1 LLCHA
6 DAEPAQPSGAADAS
20 LQPALSAAFD
30 HAIMNLPAS
39 AIEFLDAFHGAL
51 ISRAHLEEQLPLVH
65 CYCFQR
71 KDESH
76 AGKTSLLLMCL
87 AATTLMII
95 LPGSAS

>member
-20 LQPALSAAFD
+20 LQPALAAAFD

-39 AIEFLDAFHGAL
+39 AL